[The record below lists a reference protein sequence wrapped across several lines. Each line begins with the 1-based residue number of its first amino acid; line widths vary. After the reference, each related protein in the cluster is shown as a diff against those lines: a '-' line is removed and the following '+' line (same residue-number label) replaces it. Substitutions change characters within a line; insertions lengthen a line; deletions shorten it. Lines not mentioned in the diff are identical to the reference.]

1 MSLDVLPVG
10 SLPAA
15 AGSSG
20 LRAEIKGA
28 HCFKVQVREDEVKMK
43 VRRRKVRRGLS
54 PGYHTRMARTER
66 NGGGQGGGERRLHD
80 SQVLPTWP
88 AGWRCP
94 HSG

>member
-28 HCFKVQVREDEVKMK
+28 HYFKVQVREDEVKMK
-43 VRRRKVRRGLS
+43 VR
-54 PGYHTRMARTER
+54 
-66 NGGGQGGGERRLHD
+66 
-80 SQVLPTWP
+80 
-88 AGWRCP
+88 
-94 HSG
+94 